1 MPRLSDLSQW
11 MHPGRGPRGSVAV
24 VSSLL
29 LHSLLLV
36 FLLHA
41 RHARLSPVLLP
52 GTRDGSRYLLTYF
65 PGRAQ
70 VQTGSAVVRRPLLKT
85 RRADRWLKAPDP
97 AKTLPESQP
106 EAPPSVHPDGT
117 TGNDGI
123 GSGDVSIA
131 LLSYFPEPKPDLSQL
146 PHGSHGDVVLDVVI
160 DAEGHIAKLTMAR
173 GLGYGVDE
181 SVIATVQTWT
191 FHPATRN
198 VQPVPSEQELLFHYE
213 HS

>member
-11 MHPGRGPRGSVAV
+11 MHPGRSPRGSVAV

-85 RRADRWLKAPDP
+85 RKSRSVAQGAGSRKNP
-97 AKTLPESQP
+97 ARVAAGGPTLS
-106 EAPPSVHPDGT
+106 S
-117 TGNDGI
+117 
-123 GSGDVSIA
+123 S
-131 LLSYFPEPKPDLSQL
+131 
-146 PHGSHGDVVLDVVI
+146 
-160 DAEGHIAKLTMAR
+160 
-173 GLGYGVDE
+173 
-181 SVIATVQTWT
+181 
-191 FHPATRN
+191 
-198 VQPVPSEQELLFHYE
+198 
-213 HS
+213 